1 MKQIFLIIALTG
13 LLVACGDD
21 QEQPTPL
28 VMTAKE
34 APEILTYI
42 PADTPLLMTAGLNHE
57 QLPDKYNDVMQSNM
71 EGIVKYMKVMMNQ
84 ALDKKSRYDTSYKG
98 IMKEMKKAEAM
109 AESGDAEA
117 ESITDEA
124 DEVIAQAEAAEEQM
138 KQKVKDFVN
147 RWFEDDNFD
156 KVGLKM
162 DETRLAIYAV
172 DLFPVLRI
180 ELSSGHQ
187 IPAMLAD
194 LEAQFDVPF
203 VNSEVNGMQMR
214 ELINDKATLMIATQG
229 DTLVIT
235 GAPTVIKD
243 QMMEQLIGLNK
254 PQSSLADNPELINQI
269 KAAHDYTVDDIFL
282 LDLQQ
287 IADHF
292 IYPAKHNSPLVN
304 FMQIDENMLSAACKT
319 EFSAM
324 FSKAP
329 RLVAGTQ
336 KLTDDTIKATMVWE
350 MDSELAN
357 DMAQMVGRIPHGN
370 NQAAFAFGMS
380 FDLLNAKNVA
390 AKYVDA
396 MVQEPYS
403 CEHFGMMNQKAT
415 ELQAQLAQPIP
426 PFVGNLKG
434 FNFSMD
440 ELKLNLAAA
449 NADNP
454 DFKQVIE
461 SLKSQVFF
469 AVDETQALL
478 GMAQMMLPQLQ
489 GMDIKTDGSLITLAD
504 QVPLI
509 SGKDIPFDI
518 KNLYAAISSDTIG
531 ISLGHEGGGDLS
543 DKVKTEGQ
551 SALLYTS
558 ADADGYR
565 DVMEQIFALAEMP
578 NMPAGIKEELE
589 MQKELTLSML
599 YWDTQIMTVTFS
611 DKGLVTDMDIR
622 Y

>member
-1 MKQIFLIIALTG
+1 MKQIFLIIAITG

-21 QEQPTPL
+21 QEQAPQA
-28 VMTAKE
+28 MAANE

-42 PADTPLLMTAGLNHE
+42 PSDTPLLMTAGLNHD
-57 QLPDKYNDVMQSNM
+57 QLPAKYNDVMQSNM
-71 EGIVKYMKVMMNQ
+71 SGIVKYMKVVMNQ
-84 ALDKKSRYDTSYKG
+84 ALDKKSKQDMTYKG
-98 IMKEMKKAEAM
+98 IMKEVEKAEAM
-109 AESGDAEA
+109 AEAGDAEA
-117 ESITDEA
+117 DPMTDQADEA
-124 DEVIAQAEAAEEQM
+124 SANAEVQEDQM
-138 KQKVKDFVN
+138 KQKVRDFVN

-172 DLFPVLRI
+172 DLFPVMRV

-187 IPAMLAD
+187 IPAMLDD

-203 VNSEVNGMQMR
+203 VNSEVNGMQLR
-214 ELINDKATLMIATQG
+214 ELISDKATLMVATQG

-243 QMMEQLIGLNK
+243 QMMEQLIGLSK
-254 PQSSLADNPELINQI
+254 PQTSLADNPELINQI
-269 KAAHDYTVDDIFL
+269 KAAHGYTVDDIFL

-319 EFSAM
+319 EFSAL

-350 MDSELAN
+350 MDTELAN

-390 AKYVDA
+390 TKYVDA
-396 MVQEPYS
+396 VIQAPYA

-426 PFVGNLKG
+426 PFVGNFKG

-440 ELKLNLAAA
+440 EIKLNLAAA
-449 NADNP
+449 NTDNP
-454 DFKQVIE
+454 DFKEVIE
-461 SLKSQVFF
+461 SLKTQAFF

-509 SGKDIPFDI
+509 SGKDIPFDV

-531 ISLGHEGGGDLS
+531 ISLGHEGGGELS
-543 DKVKTEGQ
+543 DKVQTEGQ
-551 SALLYTS
+551 TALLYTS

-578 NMPAGIKEELE
+578 NMPASIKEELE

-599 YWDTQIMTVTFS
+599 YWDTQIMTITFS